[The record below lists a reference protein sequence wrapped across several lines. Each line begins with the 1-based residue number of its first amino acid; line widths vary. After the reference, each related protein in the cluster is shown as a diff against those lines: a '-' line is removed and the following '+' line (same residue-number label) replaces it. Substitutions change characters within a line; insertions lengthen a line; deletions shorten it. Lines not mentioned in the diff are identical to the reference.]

1 MIQISKSHSGTL
13 ESTICRS
20 VTRLNLVPCI
30 YLFWE
35 TDYDQPCQ
43 IDWCHQFSVINKS
56 SFPNFFIFNE
66 KTSEGFG
73 CFLVLNV
80 EAEIQI
86 LNSFYL
92 LLHCQTTK
100 TAQKGT

>member
-1 MIQISKSHSGTL
+1 MKFKMLQKN
-13 ESTICRS
+13 
-20 VTRLNLVPCI
+20 LNN
-30 YLFWE
+30 
-35 TDYDQPCQ
+35 T
-43 IDWCHQFSVINKS
+43 CHNYKS

-86 LNSFYL
+86 LHSIYL
-92 LLHCQTTK
+92 LLPCQTTK